1 MKLWNRLKCGT
12 FNQCRQYKKIVS
24 LAVCIGFSSMIFSPA
39 VWAAATDLK
48 TADAVSIKAT
58 SAILEPVAS
67 GVVVLSNEKA
77 VIDASNVKDGYIM
90 AASKGKTDKKLKL
103 RITGPNKTVY
113 TYNLNQE
120 GNYETFPLSDGEGT
134 YTVAVYENISGNK
147 YATAYST
154 AITVMLTDEFAPYL
168 RANQYV
174 NYTADSDVVKKAAE
188 LVQGKTT
195 DIEKIAA
202 VYHYTVTNLTYDK
215 EKAKTVQSGYLP
227 NVDTVLAEQK
237 GICFDYAALM
247 TAMLRSQGIPTRLV
261 VGYAGDVYHAW
272 INTFIPEKGWVEGV
286 IYFDGETWKLMDP
299 TFASTAKQSKQI
311 MEYIGNTQNYT
322 VKYLY

>member
-1 MKLWNRLKCGT
+1 MNEYRLLKK
-12 FNQCRQYKKIVS
+12 YKKIIGLVS
-24 LAVCIGFSSMIFSPA
+24 CICFCSMVFAPA
-39 VWAAATDLK
+39 VLAEEQ
-48 TADAVSIKAT
+48 KANP
-58 SAILEPVAS
+58 SAEPALAILEPVAS
-67 GVVVLSNEKA
+67 GVTVLSNEKA
-77 VIDASNVKDGYIM
+77 VIDASNAKDGYIM
-90 AASKGKTDKKLKL
+90 AAYKTATEKKLKL
-103 RITGPNKTVY
+103 RITGPDKVVY

-120 GNYETFPLSDGEGT
+120 GKYETFPLSGGAGK
-134 YTVAVYENISGNK
+134 YSIAVYENISGSK

-154 AITVMLTDEFAPYL
+154 TMTVMLTDEYAPYL

-174 NYTADSDVVKKAAE
+174 NYTADSEAVKKAAE
-188 LVQGKTT
+188 LVKDKNTAL
-195 DIEKIAA
+195 EKIAA
-202 VYHYTVTNLTYDK
+202 VYHYTVKTLTYDK

-227 NVDTVLAEQK
+227 DVDKVLAEQK

-299 TFASTAKQSKQI
+299 TFASSAKQSKQI
-311 MEYIGNTQNYT
+311 MEYIGDGKNYT
-322 VKYLY
+322 AKYLY

>member
-1 MKLWNRLKCGT
+1 MNEYRLSKK
-12 FNQCRQYKKIVS
+12 YKKIIGLVS
-24 LAVCIGFSSMIFSPA
+24 CICFCSMVFAPA
-39 VWAAATDLK
+39 VLAEEQ
-48 TADAVSIKAT
+48 KANP
-58 SAILEPVAS
+58 SAEPALTILEPVAS
-67 GVVVLSNEKA
+67 GVTVLSNEKA
-77 VIDASNVKDGYIM
+77 VIDASNAKDGYIM
-90 AASKGKTDKKLKL
+90 AAYKTATEKKLKL
-103 RITGPNKTVY
+103 RIAGPDKVVY

-120 GNYETFPLSDGEGT
+120 GKYETFPLSGGAGK
-134 YTVAVYENISGNK
+134 YSIAVYENISGSK

-154 AITVMLTDEFAPYL
+154 TMTVMLTDEYAPYL

-174 NYTADSDVVKKAAE
+174 NYTADSEAVKKAVE
-188 LVQGKTT
+188 LVKDKNTAL
-195 DIEKIAA
+195 EKIAA
-202 VYHYTVTNLTYDK
+202 VYHYTVTTLTYDK

-227 NVDTVLAEQK
+227 DVDKVLAEQK

-299 TFASTAKQSKQI
+299 TFASSAKQSKQI
-311 MEYIGNTQNYT
+311 MEYIGDGTNYT
-322 VKYLY
+322 AKYLY

>member
-1 MKLWNRLKCGT
+1 MQLYHTIKK
-12 FNQCRQYKKIVS
+12 YKKAISMTV
-24 LAVCIGFSSMIFSPA
+24 LFGFCSMVFCPA
-39 VWAAATDLK
+39 AMAAGEDLNK
-48 TADAVSIKAT
+48 ADAVSIKAT
-58 SAILEPVAS
+58 GSILEPVAS
-67 GVVVLSNEKA
+67 GTLVLSNEKA
-77 VIDASNVKDGYIM
+77 VIDVSNSKDGYIM

-113 TYNLNQE
+113 TYNLNGE
-120 GNYETFPLSDGEGT
+120 GRYETFPLSDGEGK

-154 AITVMLTDEFAPYL
+154 TLTVMLTDEYAPYL

-174 NYTADSDVVKKAAE
+174 NYTADSEAVKKAAE
-188 LVQGKTT
+188 LVKDKKT

-202 VYHYTVTNLTYDK
+202 VYHYTVTSLTYDK

-272 INTFIPEKGWVEGV
+272 INTFIPEKGWVEGI

-299 TFASTAKQSKQI
+299 TFASSAKQSKQI